1 MILIKSFLKEER
13 FPFSGKEA
21 VDGVGVRRL
30 LLAELGGKSSYSV
43 MKQNRAAFRTNQTF
57 CCVLNLTR

>member
-30 LLAELGGKSSYSV
+30 LLAELGGK
-43 MKQNRAAFRTNQTF
+43 AAIR
-57 CCVLNLTR
+57 